1 MKAKNIIIMALAGIL
16 LTACKD
22 KTYKPPTLDA
32 MRSADKARA
41 TWAREAEENI
51 LRPWKHK
58 QAGWIQLQ
66 RIVYQPFMAKKAIIP
81 LIKRMT
87 TNHPVWEKIINHPKK
102 QNNKRIWYYM

>member
-41 TWAREAEENI
+41 AWARETEETQTSRMDSTAKDSVSTLYGEESYNTS
-51 LRPWKHK
+51 
-58 QAGWIQLQ
+58 
-66 RIVYQPFMAKKAIIP
+66 YQENDNKSSSMGE
-81 LIKRMT
+81 
-87 TNHPVWEKIINHPKK
+87 NHQSSEETEE
-102 QNNKRIWYYM
+102 

>member
-41 TWAREAEENI
+41 AWARDAEEHPATLETPTSRKDSTAKDSVSTLYGEESSNTS
-51 LRPWKHK
+51 
-58 QAGWIQLQ
+58 
-66 RIVYQPFMAKKAIIP
+66 YQENDNKSSNMGE
-81 LIKRMT
+81 
-87 TNHPVWEKIINHPKK
+87 NHQSSIEETEE
-102 QNNKRIWYYM
+102 

>member
-41 TWAREAEENI
+41 AWAREAEEHPATMETPTS
-51 LRPWKHK
+51 RM
-58 QAGWIQLQ
+58 
-66 RIVYQPFMAKKAIIP
+66 YQPFIAKKATIP

-102 QNNKRIWYYM
+102 QKNKRIWYYM